1 MGAKPPSW
9 TSEIQT
15 GAEPFWKDKKKLSP
29 PPGQISEYAPDL
41 HNFSVED
48 LVSVNIRLEI
58 LGKL

>member
-1 MGAKPPSW
+1 MGAKSPSW

-15 GAEPFWKDKKKLSP
+15 GAEPFWKDKKVKP
-29 PPGQISEYAPDL
+29 PPGQISKYAPDL